1 MGHRGERSEGERKGE
16 VGSEAR
22 GLDEVISEVLDAC
35 YPSLLL
41 SMLSSLHPELLPCCL
56 KRLNVFGDVI

>member
-1 MGHRGERSEGERKGE
+1 MGHRRKRSEGERKGG

-22 GLDEVISEVLDAC
+22 GLDEVIWEVLDAC

-41 SMLSSLHPELLPCCL
+41 SRLSSLHPELLQCCCE
-56 KRLNVFGDVI
+56 RLNVFGDVV

>member
-1 MGHRGERSEGERKGE
+1 MGHRGERREDGRKGG

-22 GLDEVISEVLDAC
+22 GLDEVIWEVLDAC
-35 YPSLLL
+35 YPSELLAR
-41 SMLSSLHPELLPCCL
+41 LSSLHPELLPCCL